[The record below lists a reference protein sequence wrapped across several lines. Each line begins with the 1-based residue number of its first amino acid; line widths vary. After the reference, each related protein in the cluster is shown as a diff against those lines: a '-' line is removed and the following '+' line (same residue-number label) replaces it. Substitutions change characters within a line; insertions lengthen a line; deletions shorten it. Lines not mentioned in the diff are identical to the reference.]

1 MIGLFVAG
9 LIGVIGLIIIG
20 FLAMLIVPVFVAAI
34 PITLVGLFLWTGIR
48 WLAGLFWFIVMG
60 AVSILQTLWHALF

>member
-1 MIGLFVAG
+1 MLGLFVAG

-20 FLAMLIVPVFVAAI
+20 FLAMFIVPFFLAFI
-34 PITLVGLFLWTGIR
+34 PVTLVGVFLWTGIR
-48 WLAGLFWFIVMG
+48 WLSGLFWLVVMG

>member
-1 MIGLFVAG
+1 MLGLFIVG

-20 FLAMLIVPVFVAAI
+20 FLAMFIIPFFVALI
-34 PITLVGLFLWTGIR
+34 PVAFVGLFLWTGIR
-48 WLAGLFWFIVMG
+48 WLAGLVWFIVMG

>member
-1 MIGLFVAG
+1 MVGLFVAG

-20 FLAMLIVPVFVAAI
+20 VLAMFIVPFFLAFIPV
-34 PITLVGLFLWTGIR
+34 TLAGLFLWTGIR